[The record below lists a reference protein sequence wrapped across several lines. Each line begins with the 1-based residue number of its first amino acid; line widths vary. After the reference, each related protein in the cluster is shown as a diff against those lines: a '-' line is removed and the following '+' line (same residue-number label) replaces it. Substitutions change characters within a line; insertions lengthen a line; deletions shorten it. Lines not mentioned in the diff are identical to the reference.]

1 MAHQN
6 ALGSATKG
14 LRHTM
19 VQFMDAICSVTQSAR
34 AFSTFN
40 EEILSTRIGLQ
51 SQTIINGE
59 SSRAS
64 WIQER

>member
-1 MAHQN
+1 MAYQD
-6 ALGSATKG
+6 AQESATKG

-19 VQFMDAICSVTQSAR
+19 VQFMDSVCGVTQLAR
-34 AFSTFN
+34 ALSTFN
-40 EEILSTRIGLQ
+40 EEILSTSIGLQ
-51 SQTIINGE
+51 SQTIINRE

>member
-1 MAHQN
+1 MAHQD
-6 ALGSATKG
+6 AQESATKG
-14 LRHTM
+14 LRHPV
-19 VQFMDAICSVTQSAR
+19 VQFINSVCGVTQFAR
-34 AFSTFN
+34 ALSTFN

-51 SQTIINGE
+51 SQTIINRE